1 MIENLRSYLFILR
14 GCTTIRPVTSPIHHV
29 GLGLTAT
36 AAIAALAVAF
46 GSSANRVAAEAP
58 PSSILPKDHYSL
70 ASARNVDAA
79 RQTAILPLHRGVHN
93 GQTVWFIMTDA
104 SEMGVARDLNIMY
117 SPKLA
122 NMAIGCAECVQTVA
136 LEPVLKDNKFA
147 EAVVSFPGIPDF
159 SPARVWNPGTKGFPP
174 LKAQP
179 GGVGDSKYSPFIRI
193 AGSNVVYNAP
203 IVAVGN
209 GPFDFVHHT
218 NTQDHVIAMD
228 TTPDYN
234 EDGPEVTMQLTH
246 GYDSG
251 QPILYLSTEASDP
264 VAATLERAT
273 YVPLLQKAP
282 FLGGDDFIGSA
293 RERIFAVA
301 NGPRASQASPANAA
315 AQTGQPQGFTYVS
328 LDGHLTGDATP
339 NNTAS
344 IRSSN
349 NIQGDFPI
357 RSEPRHEFSY
367 SPLWD
372 VQVGE
377 WTPQA
382 IAQGKAHQLNDENEM
397 LAAVKAGLMTGPMG
411 AKFGSAGFVVNCPP
425 IAYIAEKP
433 TADTTMTT
441 FQQIP

>member
-1 MIENLRSYLFILR
+1 MKKSAI
-14 GCTTIRPVTSPIHHV
+14 G
-29 GLGLTAT
+29 GAAALTVA
-36 AAIAALAVAF
+36 AAITTLAFALAPGGAR
-46 GSSANRVAAEAP
+46 ARAEAP
-58 PSSILPKDHYSL
+58 PSNILPKDHYSL
-70 ASARNVDAA
+70 ESARDVDAA
-79 RQTAILPLHRGVHN
+79 KQTAVLPLHRGVHN

-104 SEMGVARDLNIMY
+104 SDMGTARDLNIMY
-117 SPKLA
+117 APKLA
-122 NMAIGCAECVQTVA
+122 NMAIGCPKCVQTVT
-136 LEPVLKDNKFA
+136 LEPVPKDNKFA
-147 EAVVSFPGIPDF
+147 EAVVSFPGVPDF
-159 SPARVWNPGTKGFPP
+159 SPTRIWQPGAKGFPP
-174 LKAQP
+174 AKAQP
-179 GGVGDSKYSPFIRI
+179 GAVGDLNYSPFIRI
-193 AGSNVVYNAP
+193 AGSDVVYNAS

-209 GPFDFVHHT
+209 GPFDVVHHA
-218 NTQDHVIAMD
+218 NTQDHVVAMD
-228 TTPDYN
+228 TTLDYDK
-234 EDGPEVTMQLTH
+234 DGPEVTMQLAH

-273 YVPLLQKAP
+273 YVPLLQNAP
-282 FLGGDDFIGSA
+282 FLGGDDFMGSA

-301 NGPRASQASPANAA
+301 NGPRASQASPPKAA

-328 LDGHLTGDATP
+328 LDGALASDTTP
-339 NNTAS
+339 TNTAS
-344 IRSSN
+344 LRTSN
-349 NIQGDFPI
+349 NIQGDFPV

-397 LAAVKAGLMTGPMG
+397 LAVVKAGLMTGPMG

-425 IAYIAEKP
+425 IAYIAGKP
-433 TADTTMTT
+433 TKDTTETD